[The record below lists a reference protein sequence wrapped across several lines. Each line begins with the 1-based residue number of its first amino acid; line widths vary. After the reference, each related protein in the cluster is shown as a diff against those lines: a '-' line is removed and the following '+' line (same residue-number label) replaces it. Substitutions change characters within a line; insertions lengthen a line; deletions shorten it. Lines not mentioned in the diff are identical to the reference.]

1 MTVYLAGMAVLG
13 LAILAMQVL
22 AEIDARHR
30 YENLKARLD
39 GIAQQIYQVRAG
51 ITAAQGQIFSQH
63 AQMVQ
68 KDQAVK
74 SEGES
79 KQ

>member
-13 LAILAMQVL
+13 LAILAMLLL

-39 GIAQQIYQVRAG
+39 HIAQQI
-51 ITAAQGQIFSQH
+51 AAARCELDKLKNGG
-63 AQMVQ
+63 
-68 KDQAVK
+68 K
-74 SEGES
+74 ST
-79 KQ
+79 